1 MIYGIIKKNKNK
13 NKNIQDILVVR
24 YKYTLGCAIL
34 FGQ

>member
-1 MIYGIIKKNKNK
+1 MIYGIIKKHK

-34 FGQ
+34 FG